1 MLKQTNELCKELKNT
16 YDSNVLKK
24 YPISLQKLFIDT
36 SKKKQ
41 TILSTLVNNLSKTK
55 PNIKFITGPGECKKY
70 IKDNKTIYIFGENDH
85 SSKDGCFKYFN
96 TRPNMTIEKYL
107 EKLFETTSVFID
119 FYIELPV
126 ITEDLFTTEKYKDVT
141 LMNMYDNLLYKCL
154 GKNKKKCKWPVRIHT
169 IDNRILVNHNKYE
182 HLLLGDM
189 YTQLA
194 QEYYYRK
201 KYNQK
206 VIHLKLFSVKFHKEI
221 NELSK
226 IKNQKQ
232 VTKYFWKKIINN
244 ELIQKE
250 IKKSY
255 LTTNQIKKIYL
266 SHIKMDLKLDVD
278 IPDNFDFE
286 NVGKWFSL
294 LSTSND
300 FEHFKIMNIIANIIK
315 VFLSPLIDIYTLTRI
330 FRTFKVKND
339 EQYPTEVNNIIIY
352 AGDGH
357 TGPIGETLLSL
368 GFKMTES
375 STKVRTVK
383 SCTNMSGIKQPLFI

>member
-169 IDNRILVNHNKYE
+169 IDNRILVNHKKYE

-232 VTKYFWKKIINN
+232 LTKYFWKKIINN

-286 NVGKWFSL
+286 NVG
-294 LSTSND
+294 
-300 FEHFKIMNIIANIIK
+300 
-315 VFLSPLIDIYTLTRI
+315 
-330 FRTFKVKND
+330 
-339 EQYPTEVNNIIIY
+339 
-352 AGDGH
+352 
-357 TGPIGETLLSL
+357 
-368 GFKMTES
+368 
-375 STKVRTVK
+375 
-383 SCTNMSGIKQPLFI
+383 